1 MEPLALT
8 QPLWLSCPLPVLH
21 CTLRQQPRVQWGIP
35 LPILTSLQYGAVS
48 LRPLKQMDLLAP
60 HSRPVNTNGL
70 PLQKEAIRLPADREA
85 TNCLTPQGSWGG
97 PHNNACLWRCQLS
110 HYKWNRH
117 PQQFQGSHELVPHM
131 PPTTHGTISPL
142 LTPTTYPSL
151 QVESAAQG
159 PCIYQPSHYRCMI
172 QVIVHCNLKEPVGP
186 IEPSPHSRTTRPHHC
201 KGT

>member
-1 MEPLALT
+1 MGLPDPVLPAGVPTQTGVNTYYIRGDASPHSISSPHNFRLRKPWSTCTVRTPAPLQEIPVEPLALT

-85 TNCLTPQGSWGG
+85 TNCLTPQGSWG
-97 PHNNACLWRCQLS
+97 A
-110 HYKWNRH
+110 
-117 PQQFQGSHELVPHM
+117 
-131 PPTTHGTISPL
+131 PTTMHACGDASSHTTSGIGTPNNFRG
-142 LTPTTYPSL
+142 
-151 QVESAAQG
+151 A
-159 PCIYQPSHYRCMI
+159 M
-172 QVIVHCNLKEPVGP
+172 N
-186 IEPSPHSRTTRPHHC
+186 
-201 KGT
+201 